1 MKSSHDEPRR
11 GHFAYKSISHKVL
24 HSIYYWL
31 TLFKNSRK
39 YVKSCDAFQRM
50 WWLINAYGM
59 PLNTQVLVKTIE
71 KLALEFVGTIILMLR
86 KKIYI
91 LVFIDYV
98 TKWVEAKSFLKD
110 NEQVVDKFL
119 YEYIFTWFR
128 VPRR

>member
-1 MKSSHDEPRR
+1 
-11 GHFAYKSISHKVL
+11 
-24 HSIYYWL
+24 
-31 TLFKNSRK
+31 
-39 YVKSCDAFQRM
+39 
-50 WWLINAYGM
+50 M

-71 KLALEFVGTIILMLR
+71 KLALEVVGTIILMLR

-119 YEYIFTWFR
+119 YEYIFT
-128 VPRR
+128 